1 MARQKSSESGRFGTD
16 NLTYDLIAAIH
27 EKAQGLEAFEQ
38 YLQDA
43 QSDSEARQCFE
54 ELQRQDR
61 ENIQKLQNLL
71 QNRIGGQNQGQRAA

>member
-1 MARQKSSESGRFGTD
+1 MATQKSSESGRFGTD

-43 QSDSEARQCFE
+43 QGDSEARQCFE